1 MCENVSEDMDHIIG
15 LAIGLLIIV
24 VKAFLSP
31 FESVSMT
38 CLKSGGQMET
48 NNKKEHCLEIR
59 KAVKSKGA
67 GQCATNA
74 QHMKT
79 QKCNRGAE
87 FSI

>member
-1 MCENVSEDMDHIIG
+1 
-15 LAIGLLIIV
+15 
-24 VKAFLSP
+24 
-31 FESVSMT
+31 
-38 CLKSGGQMET
+38 MET
-48 NNKKEHCLEIR
+48 NNKREHCLEIR